1 MNVTSPKD
9 ESHRFSKKKRLSTS
23 GSRFH
28 KLNGHSQDIST
39 SEDRDSIVSS
49 NTTSIMTDDVSDY
62 DGGGK
67 SHTNNSDSD
76 SDGNNHTLKEQT
88 RNKRGSDHNPFHSGS
103 GIYQRYTQFTKKR
116 EFQPTFAE
124 NENVRHLPNDD
135 HAKSDEDDNIENE
148 LQFTPRI
155 KEPSILRSSLLKQR
169 NESYTHNPVP
179 NEPKI
184 KFKPTANNKSTS
196 QRKSSAVL
204 RKQLGKPLP
213 LPYLNGSSG
222 ITTSALHRDEESFT
236 DEVVQKKKE
245 LIASKWHR
253 LLLHDKKMVEK
264 KLEGLREYER
274 KRIPTKGSGVSNR
287 YQDNSFKV
295 STPTKSYMSS
305 NSTSLPH
312 ITDIET
318 PINIFEDEGK
328 MEANKNVLHFQEQ
341 GQLTSFQKLQS
352 EIETNTRKLDMIID
366 LLKDDTVGREEKK
379 VADHG
384 NVTLGPGSDKGW
396 WDSMM
401 MMCKE
406 LRNIIKKYKEYFLWT
421 ICILILLYCN
431 IYVYYK
437 F

>member
-9 ESHRFSKKKRLSTS
+9 ESHRFSKKNRLNTS

-28 KLNGHSQDIST
+28 KLNGHPQDINA

-62 DGGGK
+62 NGGRK

-76 SDGNNHTLKEQT
+76 SDGNNNTIKEQN
-88 RNKRGSDHNPFHSGS
+88 RNKRGNDYNPFHSGS
-103 GIYQRYTQFTKKR
+103 GIHQRYTQFTKKR

-135 HAKSDEDDNIENE
+135 KAKSDEDDNIENE

-169 NESYTHNPVP
+169 NESHTRNAIP

-184 KFKPTANNKSTS
+184 KPTANNKSTS

-204 RKQLGKPLP
+204 RKQLGTPLP
-213 LPYLNGSSG
+213 LPYLKNSG
-222 ITTSALHRDEESFT
+222 GIPTSALHKNEEMLT
-236 DEVVQKKKE
+236 DEVVLKKKE

-253 LLLHDKKMVEK
+253 LLLHDKKIVEK

-274 KRIPTKGSGVSNR
+274 KRIPTQGSDVSNR
-287 YQDNSFKV
+287 HQDDSFKV
-295 STPTKSYMSS
+295 STPTKSYISL

-312 ITDIET
+312 ITDIKT
-318 PINIFEDEGK
+318 PTNIFEDEGK
-328 MEANKNVLHFQEQ
+328 REANRNVLHFQ
-341 GQLTSFQKLQS
+341 GQQNSFQKLQS
-352 EIETNTRKLDMIID
+352 EIETNTKKLDMIIN
-366 LLKDDTVGREEKK
+366 LLKDDTVTGEEKK
-379 VADHG
+379 VADDT
-384 NVTLGPGSDKGW
+384 NVTLGPGSNKGW
-396 WDSMM
+396 WKGMM
-401 MMCKE
+401 MICKE
-406 LRNIIKKYKEYFLWT
+406 LRNITKKYKEYFLWT
-421 ICILILLYCN
+421 ICILVLLYCN